1 MAQKK
6 KKDAKKDPNNA
17 IIAQNKKA
25 RHNYNIVDTYEA
37 GIVLLGTEVKSLR
50 DGGASIVDGF
60 CQVTD
65 NELWLEGYSY
75 CGVRL
80 RYVDEPCGSSSP

>member
-6 KKDAKKDPNNA
+6 KKGAKTDPNNS

-37 GIVLLGTEVKSLR
+37 GVVLLGTEVKSLR
-50 DGGASIVDGF
+50 DGGASITDGF
-60 CQVTD
+60 CHVKD
-65 NELWLEGYSY
+65 HELWQRNRVYS
-75 CGVRL
+75 GA
-80 RYVDEPCGSSSP
+80 PQAIF

>member
-6 KKDAKKDPNNA
+6 KKGSKTDPNNS

-37 GIVLLGTEVKSLR
+37 GMVLLGTEVKSLR
-50 DGGASIVDGF
+50 DGGSLHHRRVLP
-60 CQVTD
+60 C
-65 NELWLEGYSY
+65 EGSRTLAGRYSY
-75 CGVRL
+75 C
-80 RYVDEPCGSSSP
+80 